1 MDPRYSTIVFTKR
14 RLNKTHSTTLT
25 HPTLTPNK
33 PLYNIKCYVLQVRM
47 CRNGFNIVVK
57 GNTERSG
64 TSSLRG
70 RTYPGMT
77 SPGASSDGVLLRNK
91 PVPNSTRFIGELYQW
106 TKGAVS
112 YVRLASTVAEE
123 KFRLAPLLLSHAF
136 VRCLLTSVWRD
147 SSTGSVIA
155 RIWSWY
161 DARVQVIRF

>member
-14 RLNKTHSTTLT
+14 RLNKTHLTTLT
-25 HPTLTPNK
+25 HPTLTLNK
-33 PLYNIKCYVLQVRM
+33 PLYNIKCSVVGM

-112 YVRLASTVAEE
+112 YVRLASTVAGE

-155 RIWSWY
+155 RIRSWY